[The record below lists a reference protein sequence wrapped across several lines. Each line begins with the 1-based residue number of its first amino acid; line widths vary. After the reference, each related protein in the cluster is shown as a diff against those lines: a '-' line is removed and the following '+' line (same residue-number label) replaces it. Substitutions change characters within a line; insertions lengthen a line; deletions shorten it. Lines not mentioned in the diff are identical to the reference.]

1 MSSSNEGVKCC
12 ITKFFIPRNNSYLW
26 RDLFKNSF
34 GKGSKKAQD
43 ESKGFYFITEKDIL
57 EQFLSRFF
65 NKEWKSS
72 FLIMIIERDLVDSQ
86 QTPNIM
92 IIIIWKI
99 YKYGVL
105 EI

>member
-1 MSSSNEGVKCC
+1 MRGWSAVLLNFSYQE
-12 ITKFFIPRNNSYLW
+12 ITVTMKRSLY
-26 RDLFKNSF
+26 KNSF